1 MLNERQLK
9 GIYVPVV
16 TPFLPDGSGLDS
28 ESFRQ
33 YVRVLLEQPIQGI
46 VINGTTGESPTVTTE
61 EAEEMFR
68 ITREE
73 RQERD
78 VAIIMGTGTNNTATT
93 VAKTEWAGRL
103 GADAVLVVVPYYSRP
118 SQEGIYQHFRRTAET
133 GVPVIAYDIPGRS
146 GVALTLETAIR
157 ILELPGVIG
166 LKDCSGG
173 TKLVTG
179 LASTGKAVLCGEDG
193 AFLEMLGAGA
203 AGGILASASVKT
215 GEFCDIYRLA
225 REGRTQEAEQRFA
238 GLLPMIKL
246 FFRETNP
253 TPLKWILTHQEVIA
267 SDAVRLPLVG
277 ITPALQQDLAALK
290 L

>member
-1 MLNERQLK
+1 MLDERQLK
-9 GIYVPVV
+9 GIHVPVV

-28 ESFRQ
+28 VSFRT
-33 YVRVLLEQPIQGI
+33 YVRSLMEQPIDGI
-46 VINGTTGESPTVTTE
+46 VINGTTGESPTVTSE
-61 EAEEMFR
+61 EVEAMFH

-73 RQERD
+73 RKD
-78 VAIIMGTGTNNTATT
+78 PNIAIILGTGTNNTAST
-93 VAKTEWAGRL
+93 VAKTEWAGKL
-103 GADAVLVVVPYYSRP
+103 GADAVLIVVPYYSRP
-118 SQEGIYQHFRRTAET
+118 SQEGIYQHFRRAAEC

-146 GVALTLETAIR
+146 GVGLTLETAKR
-157 ILELPGVIG
+157 ILELDGVIG

-193 AFLEMLGAGA
+193 AFLEMLAAGA

-215 GEFCDIYRLA
+215 GEFAAIYRLA
-225 REGRTQEAEQRFA
+225 REGRTGEAEQRFSA
-238 GLLPMIKL
+238 LQPMIKL

-253 TPLKWILTHQEVIA
+253 TPLKWILAHQGVLA

-277 ITPALQQDLAALK
+277 ITEALQAELAALE